1 MIALKV
7 IDLIVGVCSAQDCG
21 MLFTYNE
28 QHYLFDTLCHI
39 VKWRNLEL
47 DFLKIF
53 KFICRIIY

>member
-47 DFLKIF
+47 DF
-53 KFICRIIY
+53 